1 MQASIL
7 PKRADHEAQKLGFL
21 PLTSVAA
28 FFEQRSAGCGV
39 AGRYSAARAAAGRC
53 PAKRHVA
60 GRHSSTSS
68 VIGRLSDAHGVIG
81 RLSDIPGPQNV
92 HLSPDNESR
101 VQISPKIAGSIRVSP
116 GCAGAP
122 GSAPLGNAGMPSP
135 PAPDTPSDIPRSS
148 PSPASDLFAKIAK
161 YNPRICVM

>member
-39 AGRYSAARAAAGRC
+39 AGRYS
-53 PAKRHVA
+53 
-60 GRHSSTSS
+60 STSS
-68 VIGRLSDAHGVIG
+68 VIGQ
-81 RLSDIPGPQNV
+81 LSDIPGPQNV
-92 HLSPDNESR
+92 NLSPDNESR
-101 VQISPKIAGSIRVSP
+101 DQVSPKIAGSIRVSP

-122 GSAPLGNAGMPSP
+122 SSAPHGNAGTPGPPSS
-135 PAPDTPSDIPRSS
+135 DTPSDIPCNPPSS
-148 PSPASDLFAKIAK
+148 ASDLFSKNCGI
-161 YNPRICVM
+161 